1 LRAPPALKGRAI
13 AVTPVILAIGT
24 DIALEFDPLGVAAV
38 QCAAFAN
45 LLFADSPAESYFR
58 GFSVLWAKRTQNDES
73 IDPSLDTLNHLCSAN
88 DCAFAASRDL
98 QSPPKHGISWHARVT
113 TLST

>member
-1 LRAPPALKGRAI
+1 MCEGLRAPPALKGRAI

-45 LLFADSPAESYFR
+45 LLFADSRLSH
-58 GFSVLWAKRTQNDES
+58 
-73 IDPSLDTLNHLCSAN
+73 I
-88 DCAFAASRDL
+88 FAVFLLYGNSD
-98 QSPPKHGISWHARVT
+98 SET
-113 TLST
+113 TV

>member
-13 AVTPVILAIGT
+13 AVTPAILAIGT

-45 LLFADSPAESYFR
+45 LLFADSQAESYSR
-58 GFSVLWAKRTQNDES
+58 GFSVIGKNEPKTTS
-73 IDPSLDTLNHLCSAN
+73 
-88 DCAFAASRDL
+88 
-98 QSPPKHGISWHARVT
+98 QSARVPIP
-113 TLST
+113 